1 MAKVGLKLGFT
12 FRVGPL
18 DTNQYARM
26 DMEIHD
32 LDTELP
38 IDEQLKEAGLTIDKA
53 YQVVHDKV
61 DSEIRNILK
70 KGNKKDGNWIY

>member
-1 MAKVGLKLGFT
+1 MAKVGVKLGFT

-32 LDTELP
+32 IDTELP
-38 IDEQLKEAGLTIDKA
+38 IDEQLTEAGLTIEKA
-53 YQVVHDKV
+53 YNAIHDRV
-61 DSEIRNILK
+61 DEEIKNILT
-70 KGNKKDGNWIY
+70 KGKKKDGS

>member
-1 MAKVGLKLGFT
+1 MAKVGVKLGFT

-26 DMEIHD
+26 DMEVHD
-32 LDTELP
+32 IDTELP

-53 YQVVHDKV
+53 YTVIHDKG
-61 DSEIRNILK
+61 DEEIKNVLM
-70 KGNKKDGNWIY
+70 KGKKKDGS

>member
-38 IDEQLKEAGLTIDKA
+38 IDEQLKEAGLTLDKA
-53 YQVVHDKV
+53 YTTVYDKV
-61 DSEIRNILK
+61 DEGIKNILSKGK
-70 KGNKKDGNWIY
+70 K

>member
-32 LDTELP
+32 IDTELP
-38 IDEQLKEAGLTIDKA
+38 IDKQLEEAGLTLDKA

-61 DSEIRNILK
+61 DGEIRNVLK
-70 KGNKKDGNWIY
+70 KGKKKDGA

>member
-26 DMEIHD
+26 DTEIHD
-32 LDTELP
+32 IDTELP
-38 IDEQLKEAGLTIDKA
+38 IDKQLEEAGLTLDKA
-53 YQVVHDKV
+53 YQVVPDKGGC
-61 DSEIRNILK
+61 EIRNVLK
-70 KGNKKDGNWIY
+70 KGKKKDGA

>member
-26 DMEIHD
+26 DIEIHD
-32 LDTELP
+32 LDTELA
-38 IDEQLKEAGLTIDKA
+38 IDEQLAEAGLAIDKA
-53 YQVVHDKV
+53 YESVHDKV
-61 DSEIRNILK
+61 DIEIRNILQKGK
-70 KGNKKDGNWIY
+70 KKNG

>member
-26 DMEIHD
+26 DMELHD
-32 LDTELP
+32 IDTALP
-38 IDEQLKEAGLTIDKA
+38 IEEQLEEAGLTLDKA
-53 YQVVHDKV
+53 YKAVHDKV
-61 DSEIRNILK
+61 DGEIRNILK
-70 KGNKKDGNWIY
+70 KGKNKDGS

>member
-61 DSEIRNILK
+61 DNGIREIFK
-70 KGNKKDGNWIY
+70 KGKEKNGK

>member
-32 LDTELP
+32 IDTELP
-38 IDEQLKEAGLTIDKA
+38 IEEQLDKAGLTLDKA
-53 YQVVHDKV
+53 YKAVHDKV
-61 DSEIRNILK
+61 DGEIRNILK
-70 KGNKKDGNWIY
+70 KGKKKDGA